1 MTARR
6 IPLFLLGLIAFAG
19 SLGAQADFR
28 VYTDHPRLFLEP
40 DRLQRLVRDV
50 ERETP
55 RWLRLADLLAAEAPM
70 PEAAVAQAL
79 AFRVANDEAR
89 GRRAVEQMLLRA
101 KAGTLGD
108 PGVLRQAAL
117 VFDWCYELLND
128 EELTTLA
135 KAMGA
140 QAELQSQLAGTELGR
155 VRDGLLASVALAGDW
170 EGAEPAIGSFL
181 ENQWKQDLVPLLQA
195 GELTDYGEDLIAL
208 LEISHAV
215 RRNLERD
222 LWRDVPLVFRSL
234 PDVRILQY
242 TDETAETEEG
252 RVRLRVLPET
262 DEPEHEAMLGRIAE
276 MMLVAYDSNARP
288 FQFLQGWLRNDSLT
302 LTGLTGTLYE
312 FLWINPYLPGLSPSS
327 GLLTAHDEVRGRIF
341 ARQGWDE
348 DDLWLGYWDGRLR
361 LIAGGELMEVSVS
374 DKQAPLL
381 FPGVS
386 VVLPEMDTKIDV
398 AISEPAMAI
407 FPTIYL
413 VGLKEGRGYN
423 VRVQKQDWRLVTA
436 ERGGIVVI
444 RNTAEKDSVKV
455 DFSKKVRVQI
465 RPSLEQPPGRGK
477 PSLLD

>member
-1 MTARR
+1 MIARQ
-6 IPLFLLGLIAFAG
+6 IALLLLGLIAATATL
-19 SLGAQADFR
+19 SAQAEFR
-28 VYTDHPRLFLEP
+28 VYTEHPRLFLEP
-40 DRLQRLVRDV
+40 ARLKRLVRGV

-79 AFRVANDEAR
+79 AFRVAQDEQR

-101 KAGTLGD
+101 QAGTLGE

-117 VFDWCYELLND
+117 VFDWCYDLLND
-128 EELTTLA
+128 EERATLA
-135 KAMGA
+135 AAMGA

-155 VRDGLLASVALAGDW
+155 VRDALLASVALAGDW

-181 ENQWKQDLVPLLQA
+181 EEQWKEDLVPLLVA
-195 GELTDYGEDLIAL
+195 GELTDHGEDLIAL

-222 LWRDVPLVFRSL
+222 LWQDVPLVFRSL

-242 TDETAETEEG
+242 TDQTIETDEG

-262 DEPEHEAMLGRIAE
+262 DAPEREAMLGRIAE

-302 LTGLTGTLYE
+302 LTGLTGALYE

-327 GLLTAHDEVRGRIF
+327 GLLVGHDPVRGRIF
-341 ARQGWDE
+341 ARQGWE
-348 DDLWLGYWDGRLR
+348 EGDLWLGYWDERLR
-361 LIAGGELMEVSVS
+361 LNAGGEQMEVSAA

-381 FPGVS
+381 FPGVT
-386 VVLPEMDTKIDV
+386 VALPQMNTKMDVEIRE
-398 AISEPAMAI
+398 SEAAV

-413 VGLKEGRGYN
+413 IGLKEGRGYN
-423 VRVQKQDWRLVTA
+423 LRVQKGDWKLVTA
-436 ERGGIVVI
+436 ERGGILRI
-444 RNTAEKDSVKV
+444 RNTAEKGSTKV

-465 RPSLEQPPGRGK
+465 RPTLEPPPGRGK
-477 PSLLD
+477 PSLL